1 MRLVRLLRRMERMFI
16 SDERKGWGW
25 EISLRLQQLQR
36 PLAIK
41 PRR

>member
-1 MRLVRLLRRMERMFI
+1 MLRRLERMFI
-16 SDERKGWGW
+16 TDQQKGWGW

-36 PLAIK
+36 PLAVK